1 MAPIPSL
8 LDSYSVTVGTRLGLS
23 FGRLRVWGSAG
34 FMIAVLAVG
43 QWTGDVVD
51 RRVYYAAALGLGL
64 AFLALFAL
72 PPMGHQKRQSLF
84 SGFGDIVQNRPL
96 MLLMV
101 VALLTACGTT
111 ISFNF
116 LGIHLEEIDGSAR
129 LVGPAFAIGA
139 ASELPVIAVA
149 GLLLRKVPP
158 LWLLTA
164 AILLYAVRFGIYGL
178 TENADLLLVLQG
190 LHGLSYGIFLT
201 TSITLAYRLA
211 GPALATTAQAVLTAM
226 SFGFGSIAGSLIGG
240 ALLDRVGTDS
250 LFQIA
255 SALMVIA
262 IVVLVAGNRI
272 APLAPRASTA

>member
-1 MAPIPSL
+1 M
-8 LDSYSVTVGTRLGLS
+8 
-23 FGRLRVWGSAG
+23 
-34 FMIAVLAVG
+34 
-43 QWTGDVVD
+43 
-51 RRVYYAAALGLGL
+51 
-64 AFLALFAL
+64 ALFAL
-72 PPMGHQKRQSLF
+72 PPMEHHRRQSMF
-84 SGFGDIVQNRPL
+84 SGFGDIVHNRPL
-96 MLLMV
+96 MLLML
-101 VALLTACGTT
+101 VALLTACSTA

-139 ASELPVIAVA
+139 ASELAVIALA
-149 GLLLRKVPP
+149 GIVLRKVPP
-158 LWLLTA
+158 LWLLA
-164 AILLYAVRFGIYGL
+164 AAMLVYAVRFGIYGL

-240 ALLDRVGTDS
+240 ALLDRIGTDS

-255 SALMVIA
+255 SALMIIA
-262 IVVLVAGNRI
+262 VVVLVAGNRI